1 MCKGK
6 FLKEKKLDIQ
16 TLLNFLLRAHTPYT
30 ITFFP
35 KSCKNQNKS
44 VGTWEVENGTNLVC
58 TQILSS
64 SVLKRIKWL
73 LVWYPLDKLGV
84 LVEVLLPLF
93 SPPKFFAHPFKN
105 PFIHPNSTHFLPI
118 FSHPYICVY
127 IPKNFPPIYLL
138 PSFTHPIYVPKN
150 FPPIYVP
157 FFLPTHF
164 FPNSSTHFI

>member
-35 KSCKNQNKS
+35 KSCKNKNKS

-64 SVLKRIKWL
+64 SLLKRIKWL

-93 SPPKFFAHPFKN
+93 SPPKFFTHPFKN

-127 IPKNFPPIYLL
+127 IYIYVYIYPKISHPFMYTFFNPPI
-138 PSFTHPIYVPKN
+138 
-150 FPPIYVP
+150 
-157 FFLPTHF
+157 FFLIPPRISF
-164 FPNSSTHFI
+164 